1 MNMKKEVAYQ
11 ILTRKISMRMVT
23 MKKRAMTIELERRRK
38 WKKMKRMKKKNMTMK
53 KMKKRQKLVV
63 LMVLLIVK
71 TMQSFSPMDKIQ
83 KGRKMVKKQTLKSG
97 HGGRGS
103 ALLTLYPLWKNT
115 LEIVRA

>member
-38 WKKMKRMKKKNMTMK
+38 WKKMKRMKKKNMT
-53 KMKKRQKLVV
+53 MKKRQKLVV